1 MSNGQNNKKQD
12 GQSAN
17 VYSYDKKKRL
27 AKKISTLK
35 RKKDMVKILEIISE
49 DDTNITEN
57 QNGLFMFFHK
67 LNDST
72 YHKIDLYLRSTTK
85 KKTSE
90 NSDKNNFVSYAKNEF
105 SDTKG
110 KGKTI
115 SENNPKL
122 KYSNREKNII
132 KRQRYSERLLS
143 ESNTESNVMYTKFDV
158 NILSDSENAH
168 TTANSGS
175 DDTKHINNI
184 EEITQS
190 DNIETEESTK
200 ITIKKVI
207 KPVKRKR
214 GRPRKNV
221 VV

>member
-1 MSNGQNNKKQD
+1 MNNDQNNKKSTSHVNKNEVQ
-12 GQSAN
+12 
-17 VYSYDKKKRL
+17 YSYEKKKRL

-35 RKKDMVKILEIISE
+35 RKQDMVKILEIISE
-49 DDTNITEN
+49 DDANITEN

-85 KKTSE
+85 KKPSE
-90 NSDKNNFVSYAKNEF
+90 SSEKSSFVSFAKNEF
-105 SDTKG
+105 SDTKT
-110 KGKTI
+110 KTI

-132 KRQRYSERLLS
+132 KRQRYSERLHS
-143 ESNTESNVMYTKFDV
+143 ESNTETNVTYAKFDV
-158 NILSDSENAH
+158 NILSDSEN
-168 TTANSGS
+168 TTMS
-175 DDTKHINNI
+175 NNI

-190 DNIETEESTK
+190 TNIEENTKDLVLSHSESD
-200 ITIKKVI
+200 KVSDDAII

-214 GRPRKNV
+214 GRPKKNV